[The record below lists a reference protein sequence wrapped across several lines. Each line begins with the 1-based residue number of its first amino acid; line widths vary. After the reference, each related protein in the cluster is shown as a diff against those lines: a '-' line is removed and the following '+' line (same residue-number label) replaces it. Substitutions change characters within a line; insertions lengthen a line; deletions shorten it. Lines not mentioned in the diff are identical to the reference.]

1 MRMDDVEL
9 FRGISE
15 DSVEAMIHC
24 FKAEVRKFRKN
35 DTVIVYSPEL
45 EYLCVMLSGKAH
57 LYSVDSEGEDTLL
70 EHYVRNDIF
79 GEVFALPYGG
89 LGYVVEADSDC
100 EVMFIRF
107 SEITGRCE
115 KACEHHTQLTNNLF
129 HLSAKK
135 AQMMALRINMI
146 SKKTVR
152 QKLEAYFEYMQE
164 KTGSTRFE
172 TEMSLSQLSSYLCV
186 DRTSLMREL
195 RLMREEGILVNSG
208 RNITLL
214 SSYL

>member
-1 MRMDDVEL
+1 MTLENVEL
-9 FRGISE
+9 FEGISQE
-15 DSVEAMIHC
+15 SIDAMIHC
-24 FKAEVRKFRKN
+24 FKAEIRKFRKG

-70 EHYVRNDIF
+70 EHYMKDDIF
-79 GEVFALPYGG
+79 GEVFALPYGS

-107 SEITGRCE
+107 SEISGRCE
-115 KACEHHTQLTNNLF
+115 
-129 HLSAKK
+129 KK

-152 QKLEAYFEYMQE
+152 QKLEAYFDYMME
-164 KTGSTRFE
+164 KTGSIQFE

-186 DRTSLMREL
+186 DRTSLMREM
-195 RLMREEGILVNSG
+195 RLMREEGILKSSG

-214 SSYL
+214 NAGA